1 MSRPIPLVR
10 AAALAPFL
18 LWMRAHGLGWESR
31 LRAAGV
37 PAIAALE
44 PDRPIALV
52 AGVRFI
58 RDAARAEGPDLSSR
72 VVSDASIL
80 QLASFGRYALG
91 ARTPRGAFER
101 MMRAFSHH
109 SSHERFVFSPTAD
122 GAVVRHTFDVAFDD
136 ESLHAC
142 HQYVAAMIRAMFA
155 GTRADPQPFTAMSI
169 IPHPSAGL
177 RHLEGVLAPKVTPA
191 EGRTLSVTL
200 SGSALDQPYLRP
212 GRDRDMPPDLAS
224 IRGDGTLTAS
234 LRAILPA
241 MLEEKRP
248 DLDRLAELAGTSRRT
263 FQRRLADE
271 GATLSGLIDDIRRDQ
286 AVARLSNGREPVASI
301 SAELGYS
308 DQSCLTRAM
317 RRWTNAPPSRI
328 RRG

>member
-1 MSRPIPLVR
+1 MSRPVPLVR
-10 AAALAPFL
+10 AAALAPFI
-18 LWMRAHGLGWESR
+18 LWMRAHGRGWEYR

-72 VVSDASIL
+72 VVSAASIL

-101 MMRAFSHH
+101 LTRAFACH
-109 SSHERFVFSPTAD
+109 SSHERFVVTPSAS
-122 GAVVRHTFDVAFDD
+122 GAVVRHTFDAAFDD

-142 HQYVAAMIRAMFA
+142 QQYVAAMIRSAFA
-155 GTRADPQPFTAMSI
+155 GTAGG
-169 IPHPSAGL
+169 PHPLTAVSIVPHPTAGV
-177 RHLEGVLAPKVTPA
+177 RHLDGVLAPKVTPA
-191 EGRTLSVTL
+191 EGRTLSVSL
-200 SGSALDQPYLRP
+200 SATALDQPYLRP
-212 GRDRDMPPDLAS
+212 GRDRDLPLDLKP
-224 IRGDGTLTAS
+224 IRDDGSLTTS

-248 DLDRLAELAGTSRRT
+248 DLEEIADLAGTSRRT

-317 RRWTNAPPSRI
+317 RRWTNAPPTRI
-328 RRG
+328 RHG